1 MREYGK
7 CRKRAKGFSLLEL
20 MVSLAVFLVVAGTI
34 MSSMMSAQ
42 KSFRTSEIRTGLEQT
57 MRSALEMMAQD
68 IGQAGLQPAGADSK
82 GLGAPL
88 ATVLISACSSGTCI
102 KGDRDPTHDPQPVP
116 VNSVAGI
123 YPGEWLWVDVG
134 PGAVGAECYS
144 NNAAISDPVSYCE
157 QVQVEKVD
165 PGPPALIYAKFRMD
179 HSYVKNGIKNPTP
192 FYALG
197 AYPQGIVP
205 SGAKTSSGSV
215 LTGSTPS
222 QLKLFGDINGTGN
235 SLQYVVYTCPSST
248 PGNFTRTVY
257 DATSSSNVPISTT
270 TLLSNVTACEFK
282 YPDIQNPASLG
293 IPGGVLTSVG
303 ISLEAQ
309 SQTKDPQTGQPVK
322 IKKSFLNIQ
331 PRNIISALKQVSSC
345 PDPTSPA
352 PAICTGNSCIPAV
365 TPASC
370 QMANELQRTLPPGVQ

>member
-68 IGQAGLQPAGADSK
+68 IGQAGLQPMGADSK

-88 ATVLISACSSGTCI
+88 ATVLISACSTGTCI
-102 KGDRDPTHDPQPVP
+102 KGDPTTAQPVP
-116 VNSVAGI
+116 VNSVDGI
-123 YPGEWLWVDVG
+123 YEGEWLWVDVG

-144 NNAAISDPVSYCE
+144 SNATISDPVRYCE
-157 QVQVEKVD
+157 QVQVETVD
-165 PGPPALIYAKFRMD
+165 PGPPALIKAKFRVD
-179 HSYVKNGIKNPTP
+179 HSYYKNGIANPTP

-205 SGAKTSSGSV
+205 PGAKTSSGSI

-270 TLLSNVTACEFK
+270 TLLSNVTACKFK

-293 IPGGVLTSVG
+293 LPGGVLTSVG
-303 ISLEAQ
+303 ISLTAR
-309 SQTKDPQTGQPVK
+309 SQTNDPQTGQP
-322 IKKSFLNIQ
+322 ITITKSILNIQ

-365 TPASC
+365 TPVSC
-370 QMANELQRTLPPGVQ
+370 QVANELQTTLPPGVQ